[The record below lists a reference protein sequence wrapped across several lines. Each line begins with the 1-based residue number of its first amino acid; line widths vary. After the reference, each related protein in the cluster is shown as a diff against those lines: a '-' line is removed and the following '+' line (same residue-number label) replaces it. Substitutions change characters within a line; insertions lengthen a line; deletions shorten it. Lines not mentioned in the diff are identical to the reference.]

1 MNKVD
6 LSLVPIDE
14 LVDEIEKRSTVYIL
28 ATIKIVEGNEEV
40 INTYWSDNNY
50 LKSVGLVSVLGAD
63 IEAEYREHR

>member
-6 LSLVPIDE
+6 LSSVPIDE

-50 LKSVGLVSVLGAD
+50 LKSVGLVSVIGAD
-63 IEAEYREHR
+63 IEAEYREHK